1 MFPFRPFSPARFSS
15 GEFLLLRKQLH
26 TTRPVLLFNRKS
38 QLGQLTEQPTPPSPN
53 QPDIDKEG
61 YNKHPIL
68 SKVPKVLR
76 PYTTQFIH
84 APVSH
89 VTAFLILHELTAIV
103 PLVGTW
109 YVLHQYHDLFMTAS
123 MDLPAWAIE
132 KGTKIIDKGLQDWD
146 FGDYSFNDKVK
157 FIMEGAYAYVIVKAL
172 FPIRLAFSLLGMPW
186 FAKWFVLP
194 FTKMFSRKKPLKK
207 VETTTPTIASH
218 VPKKVEKPRL

>member
-1 MFPFRPFSPARFSS
+1 MFPFRPVRTAYKPLVCGLRLQHLHSS
-15 GEFLLLRKQLH
+15 SLS
-26 TTRPVLLFNRKS
+26 LLFSKKVPD
-38 QLGQLTEQPTPPSPN
+38 QHKQPVATPATE
-53 QPDIDKEG
+53 IDKEG

-68 SKVPKVLR
+68 SKVPKFMR
-76 PYTTQFIH
+76 PYTTHFIR

-103 PLVGTW
+103 PLIGTW

-132 KGTKIIDKGLQDWD
+132 KGTKIIDKAMQDWD

-172 FPIRLAFSLLGMPW
+172 FPIRIVFSLLGMPW

-194 FTKMFSRKKPLKK
+194 FTKMFSKKKPVAPKE
-207 VETTTPTIASH
+207 VDSNVQQHI
-218 VPKKVEKPRL
+218 PKKVDKPRL

>member
-1 MFPFRPFSPARFSS
+1 MFPFRPVRTLASPLFRS
-15 GEFLLLRKQLH
+15 LRHQNLH
-26 TTRPVLLFNRKS
+26 ISASRNLFKKNS
-38 QLGQLTEQPTPPSPN
+38 PPTQEPPSPVAEL
-53 QPDIDKEG
+53 DKEG

-68 SKVPKVLR
+68 SKVPKFLR

-103 PLVGTW
+103 PLVGIW
-109 YVLHQYHDLFMTAS
+109 YTLHQYHDLFMTAS

-132 KGTKIIDKGLQDWD
+132 KGTVLIDKAMKDWD
-146 FGDYSFNDKVK
+146 FGDYSFNDKAK

-172 FPIRLAFSLLGMPW
+172 FPLRITFSLLGMPL

-194 FTKMFSRKKPLKK
+194 FTKMFSRKKPKQQ
-207 VETTTPTIASH
+207 PASTDVPANTH
-218 VPKKVEKPRL
+218 TPKKVDKPRL